1 MLETGYGTFLT
12 CRRTLTM
19 SVHWGRPT
27 YSQTDAFDPKPTSR
41 NAKIPATDSV
51 PLRTNLEPK
60 PKAFARL

>member
-1 MLETGYGTFLT
+1 MSRGYPI
-12 CRRTLTM
+12 
-19 SVHWGRPT
+19 SV
-27 YSQTDAFDPKPTSR
+27 AIDPKPTSR